1 MRLSIIFIGHDSR
14 AFLDEQRSC
23 REAFAGPGV
32 DIDVRSIK
40 GGPETLER
48 ELDEVQAGPW
58 IIEEAVAAEKEGAD
72 AVMVDCAMD
81 PCLQAL
87 RQALS
92 VPVIGAGIAAFSQAI
107 AIADRFSIIAPV
119 ESLVPAYRRKINEYC
134 LSPRLASIR
143 SISVPILNLLS
154 ETAVHGFIRVGLQAV
169 EKDGADALVIGCTG
183 LSPVFPRFKRELQV
197 PVMDPVAAGIH
208 LASAL
213 VESNQH

>member
-1 MRLSIIFIGHDSR
+1 MMNGGREQYMRLSIIFIGHDSR
-14 AFLDEQRSC
+14 AFLDEQRSY

-72 AVMVDCAMD
+72 A
-81 PCLQAL
+81 
-87 RQALS
+87 
-92 VPVIGAGIAAFSQAI
+92 
-107 AIADRFSIIAPV
+107 
-119 ESLVPAYRRKINEYC
+119 
-134 LSPRLASIR
+134 
-143 SISVPILNLLS
+143 
-154 ETAVHGFIRVGLQAV
+154 
-169 EKDGADALVIGCTG
+169 LVIGCTG

-213 VESNQH
+213 VESDRH